1 MPVPGHIMN
10 VCNLRKGDIGE
21 LDMIVKTAF
30 RKEGF
35 HGKQTSDE
43 RVYAKREDGGRG
55 MEKLQGGIR

>member
-1 MPVPGHIMN
+1 MN